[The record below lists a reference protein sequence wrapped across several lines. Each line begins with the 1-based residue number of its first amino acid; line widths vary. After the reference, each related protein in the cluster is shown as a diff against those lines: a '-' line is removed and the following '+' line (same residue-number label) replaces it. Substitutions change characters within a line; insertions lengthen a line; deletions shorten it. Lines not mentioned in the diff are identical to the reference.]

1 MSESP
6 DLDEVHGLL
15 LHLCEEDLAWSDHA
29 QLCVMDAFNDL
40 SELHAPTS
48 VLQPSISEAH
58 DRLGRAMSL
67 LSGLVQRSQQLDRT
81 LALMRVQGLVHQ
93 AMVGSR

>member
-15 LHLCEEDLAWSDHA
+15 LHLCEEDLPWSDQA

-40 SELHAPTS
+40 SEFHAPTRVLKPS
-48 VLQPSISEAH
+48 VSEAS
-58 DRLGRAMSL
+58 DRLGRAVNL
-67 LSGLVQRSQQLDRT
+67 LDGLVQRSQQLDRT
-81 LALMRVQGLVHQ
+81 LELMRVQGLVRQ
-93 AMVGSR
+93 ALVGSR